1 MTVHLCVEFNHT
13 TSEYNKKEADS
24 QIHEETGGYPWG
36 KKRGEEQYSGRGL
49 QNACYTTEWLRMHAQ
64 NVLDNTGNMAII

>member
-1 MTVHLCVEFNHT
+1 VEFNHT

-49 QNACYTTEWLRMHAQ
+49 QNACYTTE
-64 NVLDNTGNMAII
+64 

>member
-24 QIHEETGGYPWG
+24 QIQGTNTDAENKYRYREQTSGYQWEVGTGSKIGVG
-36 KKRGEEQYSGRGL
+36 
-49 QNACYTTEWLRMHAQ
+49 
-64 NVLDNTGNMAII
+64 D